1 MEERE
6 ARGDAMGEL
15 SPGGRR
21 AEAMRAVAET
31 IRNGG
36 DYRWVGIY
44 EVTETEI
51 AALAWTGSEAPAHPR
66 FPVSRGLCGAAVAAR
81 APVVVG
87 DVRNDPRYLT
97 TFGSTRSE
105 VVVPILGPSGEA
117 VGLVDVESE
126 RPDAFG
132 EKDLRF
138 LEGCASALAQVF
150 GRDL

>member
-1 MEERE
+1 
-6 ARGDAMGEL
+6 MGEL

-21 AEAMRAVAET
+21 SEAMRAVAET

-81 APVVVG
+81 ATVVVG

-105 VVVPILGPSGEA
+105 VVVPILGPGGEA
-117 VGLVDVESE
+117 LGLVDVESE
-126 RPDAFG
+126 RQDAFG

-138 LEGCASALAQVF
+138 LEGCASALAQVL